1 MSEFMDRKK
10 EEWIEKSSER
20 IPCTAGAG
28 ELTVELLHRGKKQR
42 FSNIMTS
49 F

>member
-1 MSEFMDRKK
+1 MK
-10 EEWIEKSSER
+10 KSSEC

-28 ELTVELLHRGKKQR
+28 ELTVELLHRGKTQS
-42 FSNIMTS
+42 FSNTMTS